1 MSRLIEITESNYKD
15 YCTLDIVAFS
25 YAQPGA
31 MGEPGGVLIV
41 DAMGRVYHANY
52 CYENLD
58 YDHLLEVVPILK
70 DCEFGILGHQTP
82 VGWSPFYLGFGN
94 HLTIKE
100 DYSFE
105 FEISV
110 ADKHFKN
117 KGELYQQWLGMV
129 MELLGKGDENLG
141 MESLSVLPK
150 N

>member
-1 MSRLIEITESNYKD
+1 MNRLIEITESNFKD
-15 YCTLDIVAFS
+15 FCALDIVAFS
-25 YAQPGA
+25 FAQPGA

-41 DAMGRVYHANY
+41 NAMGQVYHANY
-52 CYENLD
+52 CNGEID
-58 YDHLLEVVPILK
+58 YDHLLEVVPALK

-82 VGWSPFYLGFGN
+82 TGWSPFYLGFGN
-94 HLTIKE
+94 HLNIKD
-100 DYSFE
+100 DYSYE
-105 FEISV
+105 FEV
-110 ADKHFKN
+110 AVAEKHFKN